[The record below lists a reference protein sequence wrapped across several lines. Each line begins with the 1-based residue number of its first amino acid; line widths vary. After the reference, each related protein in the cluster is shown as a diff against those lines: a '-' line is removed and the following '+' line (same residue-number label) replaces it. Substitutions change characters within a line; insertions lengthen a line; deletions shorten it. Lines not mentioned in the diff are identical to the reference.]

1 MSGKA
6 RIRPSQSISAIGMIV
21 GIIFVIIGL
30 FIVIPNVGLFGV
42 VWTLVALGG
51 VIYSAVNTFSERGIS
66 TEVVD
71 FEGDL
76 DKQKDEVSVESRLQT
91 LESLKQKGLVS
102 EQEYNQQR
110 EKILK
115 EL

>member
-1 MSGKA
+1 MPGRA
-6 RIRPSQSISAIGMIV
+6 RIRPSQSVSAIGMIASIAAV
-21 GIIFVIIGL
+21 MIG
-30 FIVIPNVGLFGV
+30 FFFVIPNAGLFGV
-42 VWTLVALGG
+42 VWTLVALIG
-51 VIYSAVNTFSERGIS
+51 VVYYAVNTFSDRGIS

-76 DKQKDEVSVESRLQT
+76 NGKKDEGGVESRLQT

-102 EQEYNQQR
+102 DQEYNQQR